1 MTSFSVTSGVT
12 VTFRSPVTCKLVS
25 MLSVVLYISYFRYE
39 DALRDLQDENFLA
52 MAGRSTIRINQIAA
66 K

>member
-1 MTSFSVTSGVT
+1 M
-12 VTFRSPVTCKLVS
+12 TFRSPVTCKLVS